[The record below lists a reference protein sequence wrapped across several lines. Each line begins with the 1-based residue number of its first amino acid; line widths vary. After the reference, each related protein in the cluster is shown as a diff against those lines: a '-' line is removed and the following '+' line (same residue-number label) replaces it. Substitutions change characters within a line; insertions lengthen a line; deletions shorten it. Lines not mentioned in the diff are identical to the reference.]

1 MKAEAI
7 TKSVLQYP
15 YFVSGRLLV
24 GLFWRDQI
32 GLWEMIWA
40 EVCQEAGHTRRDP
53 LTSTEYV
60 RTRPLAQW
68 LRQVATKNGTANEMS
83 YLELREVGDD
93 HPMRD
98 IISVKT
104 THED

>member
-1 MKAEAI
+1 M
-7 TKSVLQYP
+7 T
-15 YFVSGRLLV
+15 
-24 GLFWRDQI
+24 
-32 GLWEMIWA
+32 WA
-40 EVCQEAGHTRRDP
+40 EVRQEVGHTCRDP
-53 LTSTEYV
+53 LTGAEYV
-60 RTRPLAQW
+60 RTQPLAQW
-68 LRQVATKNGTANEMS
+68 LRQVATKNGTTNEMS